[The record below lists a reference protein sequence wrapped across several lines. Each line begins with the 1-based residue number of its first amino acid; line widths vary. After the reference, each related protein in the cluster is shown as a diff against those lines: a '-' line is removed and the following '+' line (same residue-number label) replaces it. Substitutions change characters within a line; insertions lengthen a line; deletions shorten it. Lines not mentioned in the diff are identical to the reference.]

1 MSTFSEMQERLQV
14 TDGKLYW
21 RARGRAPKQAAGNRH
36 GDGKRLKFNCVD
48 YLKESVVLALT
59 LRDERLLEVVTK
71 KTKAAPKSAPK
82 AVPEVTDLTHD
93 DGFVAREARYA
104 AAAKALEEAKAA
116 LLEAKQEL
124 TAFAT
129 EGTVQ
134 GISFKISKL
143 RRKGSVSYS
152 RVVKE
157 HLPSLDL
164 SAYRGK
170 PVEYYTVREIAKEAA
185 C

>member
-71 KTKAAPKSAPK
+71 KTKAAP
-82 AVPEVTDLTHD
+82 EVTDLTHD
-93 DGFVAREARYA
+93 DAFVAREARYA

-124 TAFAT
+124 TAYAAD
-129 EGTVQ
+129 GAVQ
-134 GISFKISKL
+134 GISFKVKKFS
-143 RRKGSVSYS
+143 RKGSVSYS

-157 HLPSLDL
+157 HLPSIDL